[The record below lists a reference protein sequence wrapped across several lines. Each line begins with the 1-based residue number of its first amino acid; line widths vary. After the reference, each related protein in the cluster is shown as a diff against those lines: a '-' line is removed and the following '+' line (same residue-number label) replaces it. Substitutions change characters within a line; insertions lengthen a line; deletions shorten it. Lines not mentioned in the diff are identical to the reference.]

1 MYSKMLTF
9 LDPLAEIR
17 SSSQSSDNSQSD
29 VEQETSTEGL
39 EFSKPMPPK
48 KPKNNVTHEDRED
61 KLFEALTAQFDRSEA
76 SSSSSD
82 HPDKLFLLS
91 LVPDFSTIKEEYKL
105 DAKAEIINL
114 IRRYKAMGTSN
125 IAPFTD
131 QYGYNSGS
139 QPNGSSG
146 YSNYQQPQ
154 RVEQESTSGPSGY
167 RTYQQTNTI
176 EQASTLGRTQINLDN
191 IDSPSNDSEILTNMY
206 D

>member
-1 MYSKMLTF
+1 MYSKILNF

-17 SSSQSSDNSQSD
+17 PSSQCSDNSQSD

-39 EFSKPMPPK
+39 DFLKPMPPK
-48 KPKNNVTHEDRED
+48 KPKNNVTHEDQQD
-61 KLFEALTAQFDRSEA
+61 KLFEALTAHFERSEA
-76 SSSSSD
+76 TNTTD

-114 IRRYKAMGTSN
+114 IRRYKAIGTSN

-139 QPNGSSG
+139 QANRSSG
-146 YSNYQQPQ
+146 YSSYQPTQ
-154 RVEQESTSGPSGY
+154 RIEQESTLEPCGY

-176 EQASTLGRTQINLDN
+176 EQASTSGRTQINLDN